1 MTLVLLKKGTLAQ
14 YRYLEHGAF
23 WAIGALATIMF
34 VGVKLDVPEV
44 VTGLIGAAT
53 IAAAVGSSIVVQRKE
68 DRAAVV
74 GE

>member
-1 MTLVLLKKGTLAQ
+1 
-14 YRYLEHGAF
+14 
-23 WAIGALATIMF
+23 MF